1 MTDFTA
7 RALLAAAGLLLMA
20 GGIAIAPD
28 WLAAMGIMDVSLQ
41 SDNPLVRETALLEIR
56 LARAV
61 MTGGGLLLIAASL
74 LLPWLSSSALM
85 QRFLA
90 KDYALPASYQNHL
103 GTVWNG
109 SLQAMSLLFLLS
121 ATYLMLG
128 GQVFEPGQ
136 LHLINRED
144 GLIETLSA
152 ALLLLASAL
161 SLRTALSLRGMPSRR
176 IMHLFLALLFF
187 AMCGE
192 EISWGQRY
200 LGIDTPEAMK
210 EINVQA
216 EINLHNMFGY
226 LFDHLFIL
234 LFFLWGCAVPVLYR
248 VSGFMRQLCNAI
260 GLPVPS
266 AGLAIAML
274 IATLVQ
280 DQTVYLVSDGLYG
293 LRIAEL
299 RELFS
304 AMAFLLLMVESRKGL
319 AAPAPRGAA
328 A

>member
-1 MTDFTA
+1 MTDHATRLLMA
-7 RALLAAAGLLLMA
+7 AAGIALAAAGASLS
-20 GGIAIAPD
+20 PD
-28 WLAAMGIMDVSLQ
+28 RLAAMGIMDLSLQ
-41 SDNPLVRETALLEIR
+41 SSIDLVRETALLEIR
-56 LARAV
+56 LARAA
-61 MTGGGLLLIAASL
+61 LLCSGILLAAAGV
-74 LLPWLSSSALM
+74 LLPWISRTAAMRGFMARPLTPPA
-85 QRFLA
+85 A
-90 KDYALPASYQNHL
+90 YEAHLP
-103 GTVWNG
+103 TVWNG
-109 SLQAMSLLFLLS
+109 SLKLMTALFLAS
-121 ATYLMLG
+121 AVYLGAG
-128 GQVFEPGQ
+128 GSLFSFEQ
-136 LHLINRED
+136 LHWINQED

-152 ALLLLASAL
+152 VILLLAAAVSVQ
-161 SLRTALSLRGMPSRR
+161 TAAGIKGMAARR

-200 LGIDTPEAMK
+200 LGISTPEAMK

-248 VSGFMRQLCNAI
+248 ISGFARQLCNAI

-274 IATLVQ
+274 ITTLVQ
-280 DQTVYLVSDGLYG
+280 DQTVYLVSNGLPG
-293 LRIAEL
+293 LRIPEL

-304 AMAFLLLMVESRKGL
+304 AMAFLLLMAECRRGL
-319 AAPAPRGAA
+319 TRREPQAVAA
-328 A
+328 